1 MLFFK
6 KVLQLLH
13 EQLALELV
21 LLVVQVVEL
30 PERELA
36 CEPLLEGT
44 VHAIHIDGQLDDLAN
59 LAGHVV
65 ERFLDKALHLQEV
78 TGDEDGDS
86 VLDLDLWL
94 FAVDVSHQPVK
105 DVDVAV
111 HADIDVVG
119 TLGVREILLEV
130 FHVRD
135 EQLFVAFEVLV

>member
-1 MLFFK
+1 
-6 KVLQLLH
+6 
-13 EQLALELV
+13 
-21 LLVVQVVEL
+21 
-30 PERELA
+30 
-36 CEPLLEGT
+36 
-44 VHAIHIDGQLDDLAN
+44 
-59 LAGHVV
+59 
-65 ERFLDKALHLQEV
+65 LQEV